1 MRKNLSNDLIFL
13 QQWESCT
20 VLNRRMHTRIEF
32 LLLLVFSGFFDEYN
46 SDALT
51 NIFCNMLCDS
61 EIVLALW
68 RGHL

>member
-51 NIFCNMLCDS
+51 NIFL
-61 EIVLALW
+61 
-68 RGHL
+68 